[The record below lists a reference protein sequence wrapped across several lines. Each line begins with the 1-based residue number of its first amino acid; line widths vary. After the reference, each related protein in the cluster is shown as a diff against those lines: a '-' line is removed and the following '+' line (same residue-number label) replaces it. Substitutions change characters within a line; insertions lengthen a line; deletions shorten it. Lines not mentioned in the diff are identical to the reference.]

1 MELCRLEKDM
11 QTPITP
17 QKEDFSFLK
26 NLPILY
32 PIEGGNKDTILQVIG
47 KDMNEGPKY
56 VKKIITVTQEN
67 LQYAYA

>member
-1 MELCRLEKDM
+1 
-11 QTPITP
+11 
-17 QKEDFSFLK
+17 LK

-47 KDMNEGPKY
+47 NDMNEGPKY